1 MARVSSKDSPTWTR
15 FCIQKGKDKILMAQ
29 KLADDKKKKR
39 KFYSIWTRMT
49 CTSPILDNDVPAS
62 QCSIRTGGRLNAP
75 SRARGS
81 PAAATALPPALP
93 EFIELQFWQAPILVT
108 EASGQHF

>member
-39 KFYSIWTRMT
+39 KFYRIWTGMT
-49 CTSPILDNDVPAS
+49 
-62 QCSIRTGGRLNAP
+62 
-75 SRARGS
+75 
-81 PAAATALPPALP
+81 
-93 EFIELQFWQAPILVT
+93 
-108 EASGQHF
+108 